1 VTAVD
6 DRGHGPDAG
15 RAAATVAARF
25 RAFARRHHPDVGGD
39 PETFR
44 LGVEAFRAGRSPFA
58 AVGDTDITGATDIA
72 GATDPAWST
81 GPTGPPPRRTIPD
94 DDPRLDAPIVAV
106 SGHVVPRTLRAG
118 RRWLGRGP
126 LHPVRTRRVI

>member
-1 VTAVD
+1 VTTLDDASPDPSAVS
-6 DRGHGPDAG
+6 P
-15 RAAATVAARF
+15 AALF

-44 LGVEAFRAGRSPFA
+44 RGLEAFRAGRSPFEAVPDLDPGPRSTVA
-58 AVGDTDITGATDIA
+58 A
-72 GATDPAWST
+72 PR
-81 GPTGPPPRRTIPD
+81 PRRPIPD
-94 DDPRLDAPIVAV
+94 DDPRLDVPIIAV

-126 LHPVRTRRVI
+126 LQPVRTRRVV

>member
-6 DRGHGPDAG
+6 DRGP
-15 RAAATVAARF
+15 AATSAAARF

-44 LGVEAFRAGRSPFA
+44 LGVAAFRAGRSPFD
-58 AVGDTDITGATDIA
+58 AVGDTDPTTG
-72 GATDPAWST
+72 TDPAE
-81 GPTGPPPRRTIPD
+81 PPPRWTIPD
-94 DDPRLDAPIVAV
+94 DDPRLNAPIVAV
-106 SGHVVPRTLRAG
+106 SGHVVPRTLRVG

-126 LHPVRTRRVI
+126 LHPVRTRRVL

>member
-1 VTAVD
+1 MSAAPT
-6 DRGHGPDAG
+6 PAG
-15 RAAATVAARF
+15 EF

-44 LGVEAFRAGRSPFA
+44 RGLAAFRAGRSPFE
-58 AVGDTDITGATDIA
+58 AVPDGDG
-72 GATDPAWST
+72 GHDPAGT
-81 GPTGPPPRRTIPD
+81 DAAPRWRIAD

-118 RRWLGRGP
+118 RRWLGRAP
-126 LHPVRTRRVI
+126 LNPVRIRRVV